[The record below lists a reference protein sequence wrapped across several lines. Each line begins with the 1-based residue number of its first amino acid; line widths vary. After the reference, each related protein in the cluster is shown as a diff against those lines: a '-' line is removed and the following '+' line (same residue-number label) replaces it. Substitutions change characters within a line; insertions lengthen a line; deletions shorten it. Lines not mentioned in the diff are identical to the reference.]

1 MSGMKEKTA
10 SHGGLWTV
18 VVLSLFLTA
27 LVGSTVLLGMHQSAQ
42 RSAQGEEPAASPNPT
57 AFPGVMI
64 NGTLYAPDTIS
75 VSETGKG
82 MTVSELRAA
91 LSLLPDL
98 ERVEL
103 SEPDLTPEEQVALKR
118 VFPSVEFL
126 WPVDVF
132 GHRVMSDVRSLSL
145 AGRTDLTA
153 DSLRILRER
162 AELLY
167 ALESVDLT
175 GCGLAAKGKDRKYS
189 LGPMVY
195 LLGKT
200 YEQQLGLESI
210 VRPYLSRLR
219 DQTGENA
226 SFSVVMGGRVVLL
239 YREESFHL
247 VRVAGRAG
255 QERPLHA
262 GANGKILGAWRSE
275 DETKRWLMETPLNAF
290 TERTITSPEELL
302 REYEKIRKQGYAIS
316 DGELSEETIGI
327 GAPVVDQAGNVI
339 AAVSLGAP
347 RMRMDSGEK
356 RERYI
361 FLVKETARELSEALK
376 GKTTENA

>member
-1 MSGMKEKTA
+1 MVNEMNSMEKTA
-10 SHGGLWTV
+10 YLLCRLGEAPYVHGVTELGKKINCSKSGTYKL
-18 VVLSLFLTA
+18 LTA
-27 LVGSTVLLGMHQSAQ
+27 
-42 RSAQGEEPAASPNPT
+42 
-57 AFPGVMI
+57 
-64 NGTLYAPDTIS
+64 
-75 VSETGKG
+75 
-82 MTVSELRAA
+82 
-91 LSLLPDL
+91 
-98 ERVEL
+98 
-103 SEPDLTPEEQVALKR
+103 
-118 VFPSVEFL
+118 
-126 WPVDVF
+126 
-132 GHRVMSDVRSLSL
+132 
-145 AGRTDLTA
+145 
-153 DSLRILRER
+153 
-162 AELLY
+162 
-167 ALESVDLT
+167 LT

-347 RMRMDSGEK
+347 RMRVDSGEK